1 MTATRALLIPILY
14 VCEQERRGGRE
25 ERREEE
31 GEKDKG
37 EGTGAE
43 GRQWRREKEGHG
55 VSRHLKHELGSRNR
69 H

>member
-14 VCEQERRGGRE
+14 VCEKERRGGRE

-37 EGTGAE
+37 EGGQE
-43 GRQWRREKEGHG
+43 PRGGSGGRKRVRGI
-55 VSRHLKHELGSRNR
+55 SRHLKHELGSER